1 MLINFLTKKSIKFK
15 LYNKRMSLKRFSFKN
30 KNLSLLRIVI
40 FIFLAII
47 LFSLLETKL
56 KELPRPAIAI
66 IQRIVTKIFL

>member
-1 MLINFLTKKSIKFK
+1 VLKYFLI
-15 LYNKRMSLKRFSFKN
+15 SLAFKN